1 MDCRDRRYCKTYFAV
16 DNRLY
21 AFVQFDRPKIE
32 NHLLTPESMK
42 KRKSG
47 FTLSGKNL
55 AAENR
60 IFLYVATRFFLRYN
74 EKNGGRKQMKIL
86 LTAINA
92 KYIHSNLAVYN
103 LRAYAAHY
111 AKGMADSDTV
121 EIGEYT
127 INNQMEDILEG
138 IYKAKPDVLMFSCYI
153 WNIAFVEELAEEFHK
168 LRPEV
173 PVWVGGPE
181 VSYETESFLREHPQI
196 TGVMIGEGEKTF
208 CELAEYYAGES
219 RRDKEKQKIQET
231 QITGEGKST
240 EERSKP
246 GEIPGIAYRN
256 GDEIIFTA
264 PREMLDLSDIPFCY
278 DKAGDFKNRIIY
290 YESSRGCPFSCSY
303 CLSSV
308 EKQLRFRDAELVKK
322 ELQFFIDREVPQVK
336 FVDRTFNCNHA
347 HAMEIWSYIKEHD
360 NGITNFHF
368 EISAD
373 LLREEEL
380 ALIGTMRPG
389 LIQLEIGV
397 QSTNGATI
405 REIHRTMQLE
415 RLKEV
420 VKEVQ
425 KHENIHEHLDLIAGL
440 PYEDYDSFRHSFN
453 DVYALKPQQLQLGF
467 LKVLKGSH
475 MMEMCREYGIVYK
488 TQEPYEVLSTKWL
501 DYDHVLKLKTVE
513 NMVEVY
519 YNSGQFQNTLEYL
532 EKFFP
537 DAFSIYERLGSFYME
552 KGYGDV
558 SHTRMRRYEIL
569 LEFLEDVPEISMDQV
584 KDQMVYDLY
593 LRENLKSRPGFAR
606 DQKPFERQIWDFRK
620 REKVAKNAH
629 VEVFA
634 DGTVLLFNYADR
646 DPLTNNA
653 HVTDVTKDVFENL
666 NRD

>member
-1 MDCRDRRYCKTYFAV
+1 
-16 DNRLY
+16 
-21 AFVQFDRPKIE
+21 
-32 NHLLTPESMK
+32 
-42 KRKSG
+42 
-47 FTLSGKNL
+47 
-55 AAENR
+55 
-60 IFLYVATRFFLRYN
+60 
-74 EKNGGRKQMKIL
+74 MKIL
-86 LTAINA
+86 LVACNA
-92 KYIHSNLAVYN
+92 KYIHSNLAVYD
-103 LRAYAAHY
+103 LQAYASDY
-111 AKGMADSDTV
+111 ADHIVLK
-121 EIGEYT
+121 EYT
-127 INNQMEDILEG
+127 INQQKDDIMRDIYLEH
-138 IYKAKPDVLMFSCYI
+138 PDVVCVSCYI
-153 WNIAFVEELAEEFHK
+153 WNLSFVKELMADLIKILPGADF
-168 LRPEV
+168 
-173 PVWVGGPE
+173 WAGGPE
-181 VSYETESFLREHPQI
+181 VSYDAEKFLTENSEFK
-196 TGVMIGEGEKTF
+196 GVMVGEGEETF
-208 CELAEYYAGES
+208 KELVGYYVEKNPQNLKDMTGICY
-219 RRDKEKQKIQET
+219 RDGD
-231 QITGEGKST
+231 QI
-240 EERSKP
+240 
-246 GEIPGIAYRN
+246 IHN
-256 GDEIIFTA
+256 GWRQI
-264 PREMLDLSDIPFCY
+264 MDLSSIPFIY
-278 DKAGDFKNRIIY
+278 KDLSEFKNRIIY

-303 CLSSV
+303 CLSSID
-308 EKQLRFRDAELVKK
+308 KKLRFRDTETVKK
-322 ELQFFIDREVPQVK
+322 ELQFFIDNKVPQVK
-336 FVDRTFNCNHA
+336 FVDRTFNCKHD
-347 HAMEIWSYIKEHD
+347 HAMAIWKYINEHD
-360 NGITNFHF
+360 NGVTNFHF

-380 ALIGTMRPG
+380 QEMSTMRPG

-397 QSTNGATI
+397 QSTNPDTI
-405 REIHRTMQLE
+405 KAIHRTMDFE
-415 RLKEV
+415 KLKGIV
-420 VKEVQ
+420 DRI
-425 KHENIHEHLDLIAGL
+425 HSFGNIHQHLDLIAGL

-532 EKFFP
+532 ENFFQ

-569 LEFLEDVPEISMDQV
+569 LEFLEDVPEISVDQV

-629 VEVFA
+629 VEVFT
-634 DGTVLLFNYADR
+634 DGTVLLFDYADR